1 MDKWENVLKKLET
14 GELRSAEKV
23 EGKWVANTAVKE
35 MILEAFKAG
44 YLIESNGFVDKHN
57 LYPKPSPKKKDT
69 ACSGGS
75 LRPEPMLLQGLLSCL
90 LLYKYWSLC

>member
-35 MILEAFKAG
+35 MILEAFNAG
-44 YLIESNGFVDKHN
+44 PH
-57 LYPKPSPKKKDT
+57 
-69 ACSGGS
+69 
-75 LRPEPMLLQGLLSCL
+75 
-90 LLYKYWSLC
+90 